1 MKLDNVLCGM
11 QRVPTLLLLN
21 PQQPLGWLDLDRYTM
36 LDCEPLHDIQGHF
49 SHLLKELPF
58 LLGSAD
64 RAAVEIIKAT
74 ASHTMTGAKYS
85 CMIEVL
91 IHLRK
96 QSVSKEVIMLVVTA
110 IQMSIYCTCPK
121 PKGTHATSFS
131 STELS
136 CMFITKKMTA
146 VTFFSRWRS
155 YHCNLWTRRT
165 KRASLNRHKGQLR
178 QPVID
183 IHRMCFLPPFWD
195 SRHRQHSRN
204 QPMHSNLPIVVS
216 KASASAP
223 KYSGTETSKSF
234 HSSWLSSWQAHLKR
248 LAHYFAPSKGVCWE
262 KKLINL
268 SLLWWVRPHWISA
281 RTTSSFPFNHN
292 GGCHSPCWGVVGAD
306 PPRADSNSHH

>member
-1 MKLDNVLCGM
+1 MTRPGPV
-11 QRVPTLLLLN
+11 
-21 PQQPLGWLDLDRYTM
+21 

-131 STELS
+131 TELS

-146 VTFFSRWRS
+146 VTFFSTYLHSLVIHAPLQMEIISLQSVNTENQEGIFEQAQRS
-155 YHCNLWTRRT
+155 ATA
-165 KRASLNRHKGQLR
+165 ASNRHPQN
-178 QPVID
+178 V
-183 IHRMCFLPPFWD
+183 F
-195 SRHRQHSRN
+195 RHHSETPGIGSI
-204 QPMHSNLPIVVS
+204 Q
-216 KASASAP
+216 
-223 KYSGTETSKSF
+223 GTSQCT
-234 HSSWLSSWQAHLKR
+234 ATC
-248 LAHYFAPSKGVCWE
+248 P
-262 KKLINL
+262 
-268 SLLWWVRPHWISA
+268 
-281 RTTSSFPFNHN
+281 
-292 GGCHSPCWGVVGAD
+292 
-306 PPRADSNSHH
+306 